1 VVRVW
6 EAVVAGLSAG
16 RKPVGSVKRS
26 VGRVRSSPSPE
37 GGEDMAIEA
46 WCLFLSLVFWW
57 GSWTDGGVVGLSRIG
72 GLGCGAAP
80 KSPEVAEWGLVTIV

>member
-1 VVRVW
+1 MVRVW

-37 GGEDMAIEA
+37 GGEDMTIGAGV
-46 WCLFLSLVFWW
+46 CFFLSLVFSVREVDGWW
-57 GSWTDGGVVGLSRIG
+57 GS
-72 GLGCGAAP
+72 GAA
-80 KSPEVAEWGLVTIV
+80 KD